1 MNEDIH
7 DQNDNTGATV
17 PGAGPEV
24 IYVERDRGVFASARR
39 ARETV
44 RAKGRE
50 WVVDAVDA
58 PLPRS
63 LQGRVPSA
71 WETPRGRVAVG
82 VGAVLVLLGWAL
94 ILFWAIG

>member
-1 MNEDIH
+1 MNEYLQ
-7 DQNDNTGATV
+7 DQSNHAPVGD

-24 IYVERDRGVFASARR
+24 IYLEQDRGVFASARR
-39 ARETV
+39 ARESV

-50 WVVDAVDA
+50 WVADAVDA

-63 LQGRVPSA
+63 LQGRVPAA

-94 ILFWAIG
+94 ILFWAMG

>member
-1 MNEDIH
+1 MNEYLH
-7 DQNDNTGATV
+7 DQNNHTAAGD

-24 IYVERDRGVFASARR
+24 IYLERDRGMVGSARR

-50 WVVDAVDA
+50 WVADAVDA

-63 LQGRVPSA
+63 IQGRVPSA
-71 WETPRGRVAVG
+71 WETPCGRVAVG

-94 ILFWAIG
+94 ILLWVIG